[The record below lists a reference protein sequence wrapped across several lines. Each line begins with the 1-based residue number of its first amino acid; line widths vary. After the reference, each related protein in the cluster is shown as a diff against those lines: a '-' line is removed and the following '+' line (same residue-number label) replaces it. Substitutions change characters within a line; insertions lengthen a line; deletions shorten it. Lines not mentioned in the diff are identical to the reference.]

1 MDIFKFTNPTHPTK
15 MEQGEI
21 INGLKSKLWIERFFQ
36 EGEFTLVAP
45 LGSGIAVDLPPG
57 TFISHVDTKQIMMV
71 ENHDLKVERNKEP
84 DVIITGR
91 SLEVLLEGRVVGATR
106 AGPTPAGGANRD
118 YTVSDAAPW
127 LQLRSLILAHT
138 QGLTNVDDELPWIH
152 ATTDIA
158 DVTPVITNKTYK
170 VGALSAAVRESLD
183 SYALGI
189 ASVRPSDFPIV
200 GTVPPAGSSYLNIY
214 GTRINTDT
222 VFAYDLGEVD
232 RAEYLWSNKKLK
244 NTAIVI
250 GKWVIQRVDVGP
262 VKEARRMIYVDGTS
276 IDDSY
281 TTTPTGGTLT
291 QIQAEMT
298 KRGQEAID
306 SHNEIVLSK
315 AEASDRITRLRYRID
330 YQLGDIVTVTGDF
343 GTESHRLVSEYVEI
357 EDEKG
362 ISGQPTFFTG

>member
-21 INGLKSKLWIERFFQ
+21 INGLKSKMWVERFFS

-45 LGSGIAVDLPPG
+45 LGSGVAIDLPPG
-57 TFISHVDTKQIMMV
+57 TYISHTDTKQIMVV
-71 ENHDLKVERNKEP
+71 ENQTMDVKRNEEP

-91 SLEVLLEGRVVGATR
+91 SLEVIYEGRVVGATR

-118 YTVSDAAPW
+118 FTVADNTPW
-127 LQLRSLILAHT
+127 TQLGTLIYNHT
-138 QGLTNVDDELPWIH
+138 QGLTNVNDELPYIW
-152 ATTDIA
+152 ATVGIPEL
-158 DVTPVITNKTYK
+158 TPVITNKTYK
-170 VGALSAAVRESLD
+170 IGPLSDRIREALD
-183 SYALGI
+183 SYGMAI
-189 ASVRPSDFPIV
+189 RSIRPGPWTP
-200 GTVPPAGSSYLNIY
+200 GGLPAGSTEVNIY
-214 GTRINTDT
+214 GMTDNTET

-232 RAEYLWSNKKLK
+232 RAEYLWSNKNLK

-250 GKWVIQRVDVGP
+250 GKWVIVRVDLGP
-262 VKEARRMIYVDGTS
+262 IKEARRMIYVDGTS

-298 KRGQEAID
+298 KRGQEAVD
-306 SHNEIVLSK
+306 AHNEMVLSR
-315 AEASDRITRLRYRID
+315 AEASDRITRLQYRVD
-330 YQLGDIVTVTGDF
+330 YNLGDIVTVTGDF

-362 ISGQPTFFTG
+362 ISGQPTFFAG